1 MKEIGLIT
9 ERDALIMQFYIQEDW
24 DSFEEL
30 IDTLSRFFKAN
41 VTKRV
46 DGPESKF
53 VVIKIDNSEL
63 TLINN
68 PYGNSLKA
76 ETDDS
81 KEILQNIY
89 EDWNLFSKL

>member
-9 ERDALIMQFYIQEDW
+9 GRDALIMHFYTQEDW
-24 DSFEEL
+24 DSFEDL
-30 IDTLSRFFKAN
+30 INTLNKFFKAN

-53 VVIKIDNSEL
+53 VIIKIDDSEL

-81 KEILQNIY
+81 KKVLQKIY